1 MTRDMQIST
10 LSNGIR
16 AISIPASGPVCHCA
30 LVVGA
35 GARDE
40 ADDEHGLAH
49 FVEHTIFK
57 GTRKRTAHQILNRLD
72 EVGGEINAYTTKD
85 ETAVHASFLQEDFN
99 RAAELIADILFNPTF
114 PKKEIDK
121 ERDVIID
128 EITSYQDSPSELIFD
143 EFEDL
148 AFAGTPLGHNILG
161 DASSVAR
168 FSAADAEGFVR
179 RAHTTD
185 RMAFVFVGPLPP
197 IRVVAVAER
206 HFGGRPATRR
216 AAGGGRGV
224 DVFGLFDK
232 TVERDTRQGHVVLGF
247 RAPDCHSDDRL
258 SMAVIARLLGG
269 PSMNSRLSV
278 ALRERRGI
286 AYNVETDYTPFDD
299 TGLFTIYFG
308 TDPQNIP
315 VSMDVV
321 ARELDR
327 LCQAPMSQAAFARV
341 LRQYVGQRLIEA
353 DDGESV
359 MLAAARAVIFH
370 GRALTLAEAAE
381 EVRRTVTPESVM
393 RVAREVLGGGK
404 MSRLIYC

>member
-1 MTRDMQIST
+1 MNEALQIST

-16 AISIPASGPVCHCA
+16 AICLPAPGPVCHCA
-30 LVVGA
+30 LLVGA

-40 ADDEHGLAH
+40 QDDEHGLAH

-57 GTRKRTAHQILNRLD
+57 GTSRRTAHQILNRLD
-72 EVGGEINAYTTKD
+72 EVGGELNAYTTKD
-85 ETAVHASFLQEDFN
+85 ETAIHASFLQEDFD
-99 RAAELIADILFNPTF
+99 RAAELIADMLFCATF
-114 PKKEIDK
+114 PAKEIDK

-128 EITSYQDSPSELIFD
+128 EISSYQDSPSELIFD

-161 DASSVAR
+161 DVSSVAR
-168 FSAADAEGFVR
+168 FSSADAVRFVR
-179 RAHTTD
+179 RTHTTD

-197 IRVVAVAER
+197 SRVEAVAER
-206 HFGGRPATRR
+206 RFGRHPATRR
-216 AAGGGRGV
+216 GEARRRA
-224 DVFGLFDK
+224 DTFALFDK

-258 SMAVIARLLGG
+258 SMAVLARLLGG

-315 VSMDVV
+315 AAMTVV
-321 ARELDR
+321 ARELDK

-341 LRQYVGQRLIEA
+341 IRQYAGQRLVEA
-353 DDGESV
+353 DDGESL
-359 MLAAARAVIFH
+359 MLAAARAVVLY
-370 GRALTLAEAAE
+370 GRARTVGEVVD
-381 EVRRTVTPESVM
+381 EVRRGVTPESLM
-393 RVAREVLGGGK
+393 RVARAVVGEGR